1 MLKAKRADGL
11 PFIVVMAIFI
21 SLFVYSRLYVQFFV
35 AKRMY
40 HGFVTQYDSIIERP
54 YLIIYLQY
62 LANFMMLSL
71 CMLNV
76 YWFTLLYK
84 GVLKVYNKGIDLIE
98 KG

>member
-40 HGFVTQYDSIIERP
+40 HGFVTQYD
-54 YLIIYLQY
+54 
-62 LANFMMLSL
+62 
-71 CMLNV
+71 
-76 YWFTLLYK
+76 
-84 GVLKVYNKGIDLIE
+84 
-98 KG
+98 